1 MLVPINPIHPQPHQI
16 SRVVDC
22 LKAGG
27 VIAYPTDTT
36 YGIGCSIFNKKG
48 VDLIYQIK
56 QRDKRKPFSFIC
68 ADLSEVSRFARLSNH
83 AFKIMKRYLPG
94 PYTFVLHASREVPD
108 LLTTRQKT
116 VGIRIPDNPICLALV
131 QGLGAPL
138 VTTSAN
144 LSGEEPVGD
153 PYLINDQF
161 GHALEMVIDGGL
173 LTTDVSSVISL
184 LDNGIELLRE
194 GAGDL
199 SWLAGEQQ

>member
-1 MLVPINPIHPQPHQI
+1 MLLSINPENPQPRLI
-16 SRVVDC
+16 SQVVDC
-22 LKAGG
+22 LQKGG

-36 YGIGCSIFNKKG
+36 YGIGCSIFSKKG
-48 VDLIYQIK
+48 LEKIYQVK

-68 ADLSEVSRFARLSNH
+68 SDLSEVSRYARLTNQ
-83 AFKIMKRYLPG
+83 AFRIMKRYLPG
-94 PYTFVLHASREVPD
+94 PYTFVLEASREVPD
-108 LLTTRQKT
+108 LLITRQKT

-131 QGLGAPL
+131 KGVGVPI

-153 PYLINDQF
+153 PDEIHRQF
-161 GHALEMVIDGGL
+161 GHALDLVVDGGL

-184 LDNGIELLRE
+184 AGNQPELLRK

-199 SWLAGEQQ
+199 SWLTE